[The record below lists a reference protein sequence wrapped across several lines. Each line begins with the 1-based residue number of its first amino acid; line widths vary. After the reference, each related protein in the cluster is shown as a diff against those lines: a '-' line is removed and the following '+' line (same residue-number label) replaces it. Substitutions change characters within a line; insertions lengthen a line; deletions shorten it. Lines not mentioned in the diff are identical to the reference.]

1 MNKFLQEIME
11 QPLAIENLLEFYTGQ
26 EGEKLLGK
34 VKKIIIDNRIEQ
46 VVFTGMGSSYFISHS
61 ASILFNEL
69 KMNSFVINT
78 SELLHYNLSLLE
90 RRTLLICLSQ
100 SGESFEIK
108 KILSNLP
115 ANAHCI
121 GIVNDEQSILAKKAE
136 VALPCKA
143 GKEEMTSTKT
153 FTGTSLVSFVLG
165 WYLSGKWDKERI
177 KQISTLADGFK
188 KSLSN
193 YQTWAGDIL
202 SFIGY
207 LPTIQII
214 ARGPSFSTASQSAL
228 MFKEALHIPA
238 TGILGGEFRHGPMEM
253 VSEGFKA
260 ILFAAKGKTFPQSI
274 KMAEDIAGFGGK
286 VILISNK
293 NNNPTD
299 RNILHIFI
307 DEPDEYLFSVH
318 GVVPVQLFIDLY
330 AKSNGFEAGS
340 FSRGAKITL
349 TE

>member
-1 MNKFLQEIME
+1 ME
-11 QPLAIENLLEFYTGQ
+11 QPQSIENLLDFYTDR
-26 EGEKLLGK
+26 EGEMLIGK
-34 VKKIIIDNRIEQ
+34 VKKIINDNRIEQ
-46 VVFTGMGSSYFISHS
+46 IIFTGMGSSFFISHS

-90 RRTLLICLSQ
+90 RSTLLICISQ

-108 KILSNLP
+108 EILINLP
-115 ANAHCI
+115 ANVHCI

-143 GKEEMTSTKT
+143 GMEEMTSTKT

-165 WYLSGKWDKERI
+165 WFLSGKWNKEKI
-177 KQISTLADGFK
+177 KQISTLADSFK
-188 KSLSN
+188 KSLKN
-193 YQTWAGDIL
+193 YQTWTADML

-260 ILFAAKGKTFPQSI
+260 ILFAAKGKTYLQSI

-286 VILISNK
+286 VVLISNE
-293 NNNPTD
+293 NNNPPE
-299 RNILHIFI
+299 RNILHKFI

-318 GVVPVQLFIDLY
+318 SVVPIQLFIDLY
-330 AKSNGFEAGS
+330 AKSNGFEAGN
-340 FSRGAKITL
+340 FSRGAKVTL

>member
-1 MNKFLQEIME
+1 ME
-11 QPLAIENLLEFYTGQ
+11 QPLAIENLLDFYTGQ
-26 EGEKLLGK
+26 EGEMLIGK
-34 VKKIIIDNRIEQ
+34 VKKIINDNRFEQ
-46 VVFTGMGSSYFISHS
+46 FIFTGMGSSYFISHA

-69 KMNSFVINT
+69 KMNSFAINT
-78 SELLHYNLSLLE
+78 SELLHYNLSLLSQK
-90 RRTLLICLSQ
+90 TLLICISQ

-108 KILSNLP
+108 EIVINLP
-115 ANAHCI
+115 ANVHCI

-136 VALPCKA
+136 VTLPCKA
-143 GKEEMTSTKT
+143 GVEEMTSTKT

-165 WYLSGKWDKERI
+165 WYLSGKWNKEKI

-188 KSLSN
+188 KSLLN
-193 YQTWAGDIL
+193 HQTSAAEML

-214 ARGPSFSTASQSAL
+214 ARGPSFSAASQSAL

-260 ILFAAKGKTFPQSI
+260 ILFAAKGRTYPQSI
-274 KMAEDIAGFGGK
+274 KMAEDIARFGGK
-286 VILISNK
+286 VLLITNE
-293 NNNPTD
+293 NNNPPK

-340 FSRGAKITL
+340 FSRGTKVTL
-349 TE
+349 DE